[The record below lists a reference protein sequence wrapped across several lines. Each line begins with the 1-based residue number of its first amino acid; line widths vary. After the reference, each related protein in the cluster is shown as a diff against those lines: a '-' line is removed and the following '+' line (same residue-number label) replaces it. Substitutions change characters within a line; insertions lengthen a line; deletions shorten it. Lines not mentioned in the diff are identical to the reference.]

1 MNRVKRINPIG
12 YMSAVTTV
20 ALVTAGL
27 AVVRDEVN
35 QTTVALALLLVVLF
49 VATFF
54 GSRAALVASLL
65 GMLNFNYFFLPPFGT
80 LTVADPQN
88 WLALTAFLITAL
100 TVGQLSARATR
111 RAEEAEAKQ
120 IEIERLY
127 AEMQSAFD
135 KASRAEALR
144 QSERLKSALLDA
156 VTHDI
161 RTPLTSIKASVTT
174 LLDERRKLHPDES
187 IEQSPLILDDEDRSE
202 MLEIIDEEADRLT
215 RFLDGL
221 IELARIEAGEL
232 QLRRRWGA
240 LDEIVQSTLTRANK
254 IIGEHVVEINLQ
266 PDLPLVRVDPRAVSE
281 VIYTLLDNAAKYAPA
296 ETKITITIERGGN
309 SERSEAA
316 DDRMRGEVETTVRVA
331 VEDEGR
337 GIAVN
342 LRERVFDKFFRATQ
356 DGLLSLTDERGDY
369 EPSGTG
375 MGLAIARGI
384 VEAHGGRI
392 WIEGVRDGGNKIEAN
407 NNHGDNQAPHK
418 IPRGTRVVFTL
429 PVGDDEGNS
438 AQDGAGGRSATN
450 S

>member
-1 MNRVKRINPIG
+1 MNRALRIKYIG
-12 YMSAVTTV
+12 YVSAVLTV
-20 ALVTAGL
+20 VLVSTVL
-27 AVVRDEVN
+27 VVLRDEVN

-49 VATFF
+49 IATFA
-54 GSRAALVASLL
+54 GSRPALVASGL
-65 GMLNFNYFFLPPFGT
+65 GMLCFNYFFLPPYGT
-80 LTVADPQN
+80 LTIADPQN
-88 WLALTAFLITAL
+88 WIALTAFLVTAITA
-100 TVGQLSARATR
+100 GQLSARARR
-111 RAEEAEAKQ
+111 RAEEAEIKQ
-120 IEIERLY
+120 AEIERLY
-127 AEMQSAFD
+127 AEMQKAFD

-174 LLDERRKLHPDES
+174 LLNERRKLHS
-187 IEQSPLILDDEDRSE
+187 LNSTEQSRLILDDEARDE
-202 MLEIIDEEADRLT
+202 MLEIIDEEADRLN

-240 LDEIVQSTLTRANK
+240 LDGIVQSALARASK
-254 IIGEHVVEINLQ
+254 LISAHRVEVNLQ
-266 PDLPLVRVDPRAVSE
+266 AELPLVRVDPRAVSE

-296 ETKITITIERGGN
+296 GTKISITAERGGN
-309 SERSEAA
+309 LERSAA
-316 DDRMRGEVETTVRVA
+316 ANDYCADEVEPVVLVA

-337 GIAVN
+337 GIEVE

-375 MGLAIARGI
+375 MGLAIAHGI

-392 WIEGVRDGGNKIEAN
+392 WIEDTRGAGKEFEAKN
-407 NNHGDNQAPHK
+407 NSSDSSRVAQGKA
-418 IPRGTRVVFTL
+418 RGTPRRL
-429 PVGDDEGNS
+429 HL
-438 AQDGAGGRSATN
+438 AGWR
-450 S
+450 